1 MQIVQPFELLNMEE
15 PPVCTDVGACRAV
28 PQVSNLTQVLR
39 QVVLVVGLSGQLQ
52 VTTERVQPHWVSPVE
67 AHSNASSTAA
77 LTIDCIC
84 RYSVRTL
91 TTFLNVRLLIN
102 RVKKILK

>member
-1 MQIVQPFELLNMEE
+1 MEE
-15 PPVCTDVGACRAV
+15 PPDCTDVSASRAV
-28 PQVSNLTQVLR
+28 PQVGNLTQVLR

-67 AHSNASSTAA
+67 AHSNASTAA
-77 LTIDCIC
+77 LTIDYIC
-84 RYSVRTL
+84 SYSMRTL
-91 TTFLNVRLLIN
+91 TTFLDVRLLIN